1 MVSGSPVRRADVE
14 ELVAAYRADLAAA
27 GMFAAHPVTS
37 VARTFFT
44 RLGVD
49 GWARLSLAQQ
59 CALPLKDRRVVGWLI
74 VTGRVRPTPDYL
86 VACRPYLGEVAA
98 RHHRAFHA
106 RFSARSAEL
115 GFDGVVTR
123 LQWSALV
130 KVAALAGLTPER
142 LTQPVIDAQRK
153 ALTAAIT
160 RHRPGSHGAKALS
173 AALFGAQTTLF
184 HLGLLDAPPRK
195 INRDRSAQRAA
206 AWASVPPR
214 LAATLTGYIAQMRL
228 SLRASTMV
236 RVESVLREFAGWLA
250 VNAPDVGCVADLRR
264 THIETYKLH
273 LATRPSARGGT
284 LTKTSLAEHLGTLRT
299 CFDRL
304 TEWDGDDVPARVLVF
319 CGDLPIRDEPLPR
332 FLDDGAFTKLLQA
345 TRADP
350 DPFVRLCVEFL
361 ARTGL
366 RKGEFLDLTVDSV
379 VQIGSAYWLHVPLGK
394 LRNDRYIPLHP
405 QLKDLLDQWL
415 ARRPAGLRS
424 PYLFIEHGQ
433 RIRQNRVDR
442 AVAKAAQ
449 AAGIGHV
456 SPHRLRHTLA
466 TQAINRGM
474 SLEAIAALLG
484 HRSMRMTMVY
494 ARIANRTVADEYFT
508 VSEKVEALYDAPKTL
523 PANAEGMEMT
533 RLRREMHARM
543 LGNGYCARP
552 VGLDCHFES
561 ICESCTFF
569 QTTIEFRPT
578 LERQRDDADT
588 KGQVGRKKIF
598 DGLLARLDD
607 AAS

>member
-1 MVSGSPVRRADVE
+1 VSGSPVRRADVE
-14 ELVAAYRADLAAA
+14 ELVVAYRADLAAA

-44 RLGVD
+44 RIGVD
-49 GWARLSLAQQ
+49 GWARLPLSEQ

-74 VTGRVRPTPDYL
+74 VTGRVRPSPDYL

-98 RHHRAFHA
+98 HHHRVFHA

-115 GFDGVVTR
+115 GFDRVVTR

-130 KVAALAGLTPER
+130 KVAAVAGLTPEQ
-142 LTQPVIDAQRK
+142 LTKTTIQAGRE
-153 ALTAAIT
+153 ALVAAIG

-195 INRDRSAQRAA
+195 TNRDRSAQRAA

-214 LAATLTGYIAQMRL
+214 LASTLTGYIAQTRL
-228 SLRASTMV
+228 SLRPSTMV
-236 RVESVLREFAGWLA
+236 RVEGVLREFAGWLA
-250 VNAPDVGCVADLRR
+250 LNAPAVGCVADLHRA
-264 THIETYKLH
+264 HIEAYKLH
-273 LATRPSARGGT
+273 LATRPSARGGA
-284 LTKTSLAEHLGTLRT
+284 LTKTSLAEHLGALRT
-299 CFDRL
+299 CFERL
-304 TEWDGDDVPARVLVF
+304 TEWGGDDVPARVLVF
-319 CGDLPIRDEPLPR
+319 SGDLPVRDEPLPR
-332 FLDDGAFTKLLQA
+332 FLDDAAFTKLLQA

-379 VQIGSAYWLHVPLGK
+379 VQIGAAYWLHVPLGK

-424 PYLFIEHGQ
+424 RYLFVEHGQ
-433 RIRQNRVDR
+433 RIRHNRVDR
-442 AVAKAAQ
+442 AVAKVAA

-494 ARIANRTVADEYFT
+494 ARIANRTVAEEYFT

-523 PANAEGMEMT
+523 PANAEGTEMT

-578 LERQRDDADT
+578 LQRQRDDADT